1 MGALSRLGMDG
12 SAIERS
18 TRRAAV
24 VLSAACVVF
33 VGMAALV
40 YATNAPLVGSASSTS
55 VQSIPSELF
64 QDQMRKTQLA
74 QQSKEIVN
82 AGSMSSPVKAITISI
97 PKKSQNLEKV
107 VKEMDGLKNSVAR
120 LNEVL
125 KSSGTDSESAD
136 SIQRQASSLQ
146 ETLRKVQKSTSGG
159 ASQIMQ
165 SIADTASSIKNK
177 NA

>member
-12 SAIERS
+12 GAIERS

-40 YATNAPLVGSASSTS
+40 YATNAPLVGAASRTS
-55 VQSIPSELF
+55 VQSVPSVLF
-64 QDQMRKTQLA
+64 QEQMRKTQLA
-74 QQSKEIVN
+74 QQSKVIVN
-82 AGSMSSPVKAITISI
+82 AGTMAAPVKAITI
-97 PKKSQNLEKV
+97 PKHPQNLEKV

-136 SIQRQASSLQ
+136 SIQNQATKLQ
-146 ETLRKVQKSTSGG
+146 AELQKVQKTASGG
-159 ASQIMQ
+159 
-165 SIADTASSIKNK
+165 
-177 NA
+177 

>member
-1 MGALSRLGMDG
+1 MGNLRSGMDG
-12 SAIERS
+12 GLIERS
-18 TRRAAV
+18 TRRAAL
-24 VLSAACVVF
+24 VLSVACVMF

-40 YATNAPLVGSASSTS
+40 YSANAPLVGSASSTS

-74 QQSKEIVN
+74 QQSKVIVN

-136 SIQRQASSLQ
+136 SIQNQATKLQ
-146 ETLRKVQKSTSGG
+146 AELQKVQKTASGG
-159 ASQIMQ
+159 AKQIMQ
-165 SIADTASSIKNK
+165 SIAETAKSIKNK

>member
-12 SAIERS
+12 GAIERS

-40 YATNAPLVGSASSTS
+40 YATNAPLVGAASSTS
-55 VQSIPSELF
+55 VQSVPSVLF
-64 QDQMRKTQLA
+64 QEQMRKTQLA
-74 QQSKEIVN
+74 QQSKVIVN
-82 AGSMSSPVKAITISI
+82 AGTMAAPVKAITI
-97 PKKSQNLEKV
+97 PKHSQNLEKV

-146 ETLRKVQKSTSGG
+146 ETLRKVQKSTDGG